1 MNRILRN
8 HAGEASPVDE
18 VVAHGVTMHLEQMS
32 DKAYWIGV
40 YRPDSVEAEDL
51 AIDLVVVKRKLVVT
65 VRDEAWTW
73 DEDRT
78 HLGGPA

>member
-18 VVAHGVTMHLEQMS
+18 VVAHGVTMHLEQMG
-32 DKAYWIGV
+32 DDAYWIGV
-40 YRPDSVEAEDL
+40 YRPGSVDDEL
-51 AIDLVVVKRKLVVT
+51 HIDLMVEMGMLVVS
-65 VRDEAWTW
+65 VREESWAW